1 MLPTSVHLFST
12 FKSNEPWT
20 PYKLQYT
27 CLFPIIFTFLCRI
40 LFWLNLYLLKKPLYF
55 MIKGDVQKN
64 LIIQSILATNQL
76 IEKNYH
82 CPKKIYCCSNCFEQ
96 CSNNVVGNF
105 QPHLVAFSCIQL
117 PDKVTK
123 NFVTH
128 FFGQCSKTFQSP
140 FKTFNKTNGYA
151 QKQTTRVLNSSNL
164 TNQIHLVLVN
174 TNQKP
179 SIC

>member
-1 MLPTSVHLFST
+1 MLPTSVHSFST

-55 MIKGDVQKN
+55 MIKEDVQKN
-64 LIIQSILATNQL
+64 LIIQSILATNQV

-82 CPKKIYCCSNCFEQ
+82 CPKNFYCCSNCFEE

-105 QPHLVAFSCIQL
+105 QPHLVAFSYRTRWPKILWPIFLGNARKHFNRLLKLSIRQMDM
-117 PDKVTK
+117 PK
-123 NFVTH
+123 NKLLGF
-128 FFGQCSKTFQSP
+128 
-140 FKTFNKTNGYA
+140 
-151 QKQTTRVLNSSNL
+151 
-164 TNQIHLVLVN
+164 
-174 TNQKP
+174 
-179 SIC
+179 